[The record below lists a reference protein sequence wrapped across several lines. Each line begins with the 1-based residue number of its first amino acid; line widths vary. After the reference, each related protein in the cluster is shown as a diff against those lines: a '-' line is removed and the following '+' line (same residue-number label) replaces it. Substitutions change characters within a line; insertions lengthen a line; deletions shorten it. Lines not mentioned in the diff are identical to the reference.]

1 MITTLDSMRCVLR
14 HARPSDVLT
23 VCDTGGE
30 YSYTVQRCVGLAAV
44 ELELAGVNGA
54 KRTLIDG
61 VHTIWMRRETRRGSE
76 CRRVTD
82 LYFAETD
89 VAVGFDPIAALA
101 RAQTAVTARADARIA
116 STVDPQHY
124 GGADNVYEAIKVID
138 AWGLGFALGNAVK
151 YIARAGRK
159 DPAKHIEDLKK
170 ARWYLDHEIERLD
183 I

>member
-1 MITTLDSMRCVLR
+1 MTDVETMRTSIAN
-14 HARPSDVLT
+14 ARPGDIMV
-23 VCDTGGE
+23 VRDTGGE
-30 YSYTVQRCVGLAAV
+30 YEYAVRQSVGTLAR
-44 ELELAGVNGA
+44 ELELVGVNGA
-54 KRTLIDG
+54 RRTLIDG

-101 RAQTAVTARADARIA
+101 RASARLDA
-116 STVDPQHY
+116 STVDHPQHY

-159 DPAKHIEDLKK
+159 DPARHIEDLKK
-170 ARWYLDHEIERLD
+170 ARWYLDHEIERLES
-183 I
+183 